1 MNAFDVSRMLWD
13 YYLWASVL
21 LVVTLCANFILTQ
34 PARRMAVAWATAGG
48 LLVLLLL
55 TALPNWSRYSLASPA
70 PPPVVPVVERIEP
83 VAIAAPQVEIVAPR
97 DIQPRPVV
105 EPAPVRPILRFNW
118 QGLLLWALGAGSLG
132 VIGWLALG
140 SWQARRLRT
149 EASTVP
155 ADVAGL
161 FAQLVTDRHHEIEL
175 GVHRELPVAVALGL
189 RRPCILLP
197 QTLINLPNAGQLRSV
212 LAHELAHVEHRD
224 LWLLAVL
231 RLVTVVLWPHP
242 LFWLLK
248 RQVRHD
254 QEVLADTAAAEL
266 TSRTDYAEQLVA
278 LARAASEVRIPRLA
292 SSVGLWEKRTQL
304 TERIKLLLDEKLTI
318 LRNCSRGWRLGSLVG
333 LGGLAFTLSLVTL
346 SPRIAQSRVETET
359 RVNEETATVSPEEFA
374 KLVQQ
379 AETKEGF
386 AHAVGDLVAAA
397 IRPSQLPFINEERLA
412 GIRGK
417 FVNFVTQHMPADISA
432 KRRAELL
439 RGLRDHAQQHLQL
452 PGQPIA
458 ESGDLNNVYLNF
470 ADRVKTLQW
479 ELGMALTRGPLDET
493 AVVELESQRNWMR
506 KTIAAQ
512 PELRHTT
519 HEQVLKDLD
528 AVFADPLCVIFD
540 RPMSEEAF
548 GRFQAEI
555 NNWLAG
561 EPKPNSLE
569 TFKSTPE
576 SQLPYMVHHLLIE
589 AMSAQ
594 YRGERTL
601 FDGPSFDSDEISG
614 YGANSRVIHLGF
626 ASNRTNESSS
636 LALDDFG
643 KSGNSINADTGYM
656 ASPAAKG
663 DFAFAERERKM
674 IAINGAKL
682 LPLEVANWIEAD
694 AISTEDLKARLT
706 ASGDDE
712 VDLEAFLQHKRER
725 FIQDFQ
731 QGRVESRY
739 THARNLEEALQAWEG
754 MQDGEG
760 PYVAVLTNE
769 GNVAV
774 THLAD
779 LRNSSTGSMYVR
791 TRVRPGASRAPESNP
806 NDVATVQLVAA
817 APGEATEKANVVADE
832 PKREPITTE
841 ESWKRIRAKVKHVF
855 DARKPNEIVGICL
868 DEFGNPLVGANVE
881 VCAAP
886 FRGRNQEPQLIAS
899 MRSDSKGEFH
909 FKNVIDI
916 EQEFPNGLPDDNNFL
931 PDNIRV
937 ITVIARLP
945 GRVPGN
951 DGNELAAEVARSG
964 RVSILRMPSA
974 QALSGRVIDEGGHPA
989 EGAKVSIGDWARVVG
1004 APDDIN
1010 SATTNANGEFEIAD
1024 LEAYDSEQA
1033 RKEFESWQQNNYTLM
1048 IAGANSGQPW
1058 ERFVTVEHSKFA
1070 RKRAKITSIPGSV
1083 DVTLSPGAV
1092 LTGQVVTQE
1101 AGGEPKPAANVE
1113 VTAMLL
1119 PAAESPNSLS
1129 YQVLSAKTDEAGN
1142 YRFESLPKGS
1152 YAVHANLPGWV
1163 TNGLE
1168 DVNVAT
1174 GEAVEVPELTMTR
1187 GARVRIQLVDDATG
1201 KPLTFDK
1208 PTKAYVNPVQRPMK
1222 KNIFAM
1228 RPNIVEFSREGMGE
1242 IQVPDGSFLF
1252 NVTIP
1257 SKEGATG
1264 WMRADFNIN
1273 RSNEELESVPGQK
1286 VNEGEVVE
1294 IEVRM
1299 VPEEAY
1305 SGDDKDVIFVPAD
1318 SPTEI
1323 GPTGDLIPATAP
1335 AETETQDEADKQS
1348 GKSTIELDFNSLDR
1362 WRGVQTLD
1370 LLATDKDDS
1379 SFAKASDTWQ
1389 LVPTSTPDPTNPSVP
1404 LSQAVPMARL
1414 VHETEN
1420 HTGLS
1425 PKLLYLAWQ
1434 LGDVRVHPKEWP
1446 ELTLWDI
1453 AGKTLG
1459 AAEAKEFLG
1468 RLPDLHI
1475 KPALPGD
1482 LPPLVMFFEVDPTIL
1497 SSVIPSLSHDG
1508 FRAAN
1513 SFAYGRPL
1521 GNLNFAVV
1529 TANSEES
1536 GTAWPEKANIELD
1549 YAMENWRVIRT
1560 VTEVGTQPI
1569 EIAEGV
1575 RWYLDP
1581 ERARERDPNT
1591 GRLRWAE
1598 GKTAGVLE
1606 TLRDGGSTG
1615 FKTFAARVFL
1625 KGQTRHLHHVYSTI
1639 QTREGVNYHIEVS
1652 DSFDSANQIER
1663 VEILSQ
1669 RHDVI
1674 KFTDVPLRLDLL
1686 PQDGN
1691 RRYVPITR
1699 DGQRTIDREAYEN
1712 GVLRNGEVYP

>member
-13 YYLWASVL
+13 YSLLSTCLLAASLLALWM
-21 LVVTLCANFILTQ
+21 IRQ
-34 PARRMAVAWATAGG
+34 PARRVAIAWATAGG

-83 VAIAAPQVEIVAPR
+83 VATAAPQVEIAAMREVESP
-97 DIQPRPVV
+97 PVV
-105 EPAPVRPILRFNW
+105 KRAPVRPIIRFNW
-118 QGLLLWALGAGSLG
+118 QGLLLWLLGAGSI
-132 VIGWLALG
+132 VVVGWLALG
-140 SWQARRLRT
+140 AWQARRLRA
-149 EASTVP
+149 EALAAPSGM
-155 ADVAGL
+155 AEL
-161 FAQLVTDRHHEIEL
+161 FARLAHGRQQKIEL

-197 QTLINLPNAGQLRSV
+197 QTLVDQANTGQLRSV

-224 LWLLAVL
+224 LWLLALL
-231 RLVTVVLWPHP
+231 RSLMIVLWPHP

-254 QEVLADTAAAEL
+254 QEVLADTVAAEL

-278 LARAASEVRIPRLA
+278 LARSAVEVRIPRLA

-318 LRNCSRGWRLGSLVG
+318 LRNCSRGWRLGSAGMLAALA
-333 LGGLAFTLSLVTL
+333 LGLSLVTL
-346 SPRIAQSRVETET
+346 SPRVAQSRVETET
-359 RVNEETATVSPEEFA
+359 TVNEATNSVSPEEFA
-374 KLVQQ
+374 ELMKQS
-379 AETKEGF
+379 ETKEGF

-589 AMSAQ
+589 AMRAQ

-626 ASNRTNESSS
+626 ASNRANKSSM
-636 LALDDFG
+636 LALDDFE
-643 KSGNSINADTGYM
+643 KSGNSIDADTGYM
-656 ASPAAKG
+656 ASPATKG
-663 DFAFAERERKM
+663 DFAFDELDRKM

-682 LPLEVANWIEAD
+682 LPLQVANWVEAD
-694 AISTEDLKARLT
+694 AISTEDLKAQLT
-706 ASGDDE
+706 ESGVDE
-712 VDLEAFLQHKRER
+712 VDLGAFLQHKRER

-769 GNVAV
+769 GNAAVAHV
-774 THLAD
+774 TD
-779 LRNSSTGSMYVR
+779 LRDRSFGSFYVR
-791 TRVRPGASRAPESNP
+791 TRVRPAVSQAAEKPEET
-806 NDVATVQLVAA
+806 ATVQLVAA
-817 APGEATEKANVVADE
+817 APREAIEKANVVADE

-841 ESWKRIRAKVKHVF
+841 ESWKLIRANVKHIF
-855 DARKPNEIVGICL
+855 DARKPNEIVGVCL

-1152 YAVHANLPGWV
+1152 YAVHAYMPDWV
-1163 TNGLE
+1163 TNGIE

-1174 GEAVEVPELTMTR
+1174 GETVAVPELTMTR
-1187 GARVRIQLVDDATG
+1187 GGRVRIQLVDDATG

-1222 KNIFAM
+1222 KNVFAM

-1252 NVTIP
+1252 NVNIP
-1257 SKEGATG
+1257 AQGGLAG
-1264 WMRADFNIN
+1264 WMRADFN
-1273 RSNEELESVPGQK
+1273 SNLSTEDIEKVPGQK
-1286 VNEGEVVE
+1286 VAEGEVVE

-1299 VPEEAY
+1299 VREEQAPNATL
-1305 SGDDKDVIFVPAD
+1305 KATFTPVAEPPA
-1318 SPTEI
+1318 EI
-1323 GPTGDLIPATAP
+1323 GPTGDLIPATSP
-1335 AETETQDEADKQS
+1335 AEVENQESADKHT
-1348 GKSTIELDFNSLDR
+1348 GKPTIELDPTNLDR

-1370 LLATDKDDS
+1370 LVATDKDDS

-1389 LVPTSTPDPTNPSVP
+1389 LVPASTPDPTNPSVP

-1414 VHETEN
+1414 VHETDN

-1434 LGDVRVHPKEWP
+1434 PANAHPDDEAWS
-1446 ELTLWDI
+1446 ELTLWDLN
-1453 AGKTLG
+1453 GKIL
-1459 AAEAKEFLG
+1459 AADKAQEFLQ
-1468 RLPDLHI
+1468 RIPEPLFVQQQE
-1475 KPALPGD
+1475 GD
-1482 LPPLVMFFEVDPTIL
+1482 LTPLVMFFEVDPAIK
-1497 SSVIPSLSHDG
+1497 SSVSPGIRVGGGVTQFGGSSRSSPQ
-1508 FRAAN
+1508 
-1513 SFAYGRPL
+1513 
-1521 GNLNFAVV
+1521 GNLNVAVMRLQK
-1529 TANSEES
+1529 S
-1536 GTAWPEKANIELD
+1536 GPGPQVPGSRFDAWPESIATEVH
-1549 YAMENWRVIRT
+1549 YATENWQVIKT
-1560 VTEVGTQPI
+1560 ITEVGAQPI

-1606 TLRDGGSTG
+1606 TSEAVQKGLLDYGVRVYLKDKPIPVREAYVTVVTRDDGN
-1615 FKTFAARVFL
+1615 
-1625 KGQTRHLHHVYSTI
+1625 HTI
-1639 QTREGVNYHIEVS
+1639 RVS
-1652 DSFDSANQIER
+1652 DVFDNADQIER
-1663 VEILSQ
+1663 IEFIRQHRAIETV
-1669 RHDVI
+1669 D
-1674 KFTDVPLRLDLL
+1674 DVPLRLDLL
-1686 PQDGN
+1686 PKVAKPQAARSGDEYEDGM
-1691 RRYVPITR
+1691 
-1699 DGQRTIDREAYEN
+1699 
-1712 GVLRNGEVYP
+1712 LRNGEVYP